1 VASVPRDWQLQSV
14 LVAALLLREDLLEA
28 RAQVLEFKRV
38 AEVRLQDTRPHLGVL
53 DLARRRT
60 IQVVLEALRTE
71 RSTSLL
77 RCLTK
82 LLSFLFCL

>member
-28 RAQVLEFKRV
+28 GAQVLEFKRV

-53 DLARRRT
+53 HLARRRT